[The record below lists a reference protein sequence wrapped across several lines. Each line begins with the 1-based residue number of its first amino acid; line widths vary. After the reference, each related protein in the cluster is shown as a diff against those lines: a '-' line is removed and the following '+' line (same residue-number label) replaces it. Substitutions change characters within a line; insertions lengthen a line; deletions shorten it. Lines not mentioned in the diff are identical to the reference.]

1 MKKHFILLLLLLSLF
16 SKAQDF
22 LPFQNHQ
29 LLNFINPS
37 FAGSNGSIR
46 TQNFSA
52 GSQFFRSQGLSVD
65 AFNPSKNAGY
75 GLVFNNQNL
84 LFGTFITS
92 SLVFNFAKYLQFFDE
107 SWKIIPSI
115 GIGWM
120 SKRVDMSS
128 LTLAQLPPVI
138 VTNRAAALNINSG
151 LLIQT
156 TNFYFGASL
165 FQINRPA
172 IDFFTGARLPI
183 HLVLY
188 SSYYKAISAQSKLN
202 INFRVDAQRSMRSS
216 QIMLNYY
223 NHSPIFFGVGYSNNL
238 AIFSVGLKSK
248 RWSSSFL
255 YSIPTTRLV
264 SFIPIIQLT
273 LSYSFS
279 GSASPLINFEER

>member
-1 MKKHFILLLLLLSLF
+1 MRKLFIILLLLLSF
-16 SKAQDF
+16 FYKAQDF

-75 GLVFNNQNL
+75 GLVFNNHSL
-84 LFGTFITS
+84 LFGDLITR
-92 SLVFNFAKYLQFFDE
+92 SLAFNFATQFLFIDE
-107 SWKIIPSI
+107 NWKIIPSI
-115 GIGWM
+115 GLEWM
-120 SKRVDMSS
+120 VKSFDIRN
-128 LTLAQLPPVI
+128 LAFGQRPPVI
-138 VTNRAAALNINSG
+138 VTNRAAALSINSG

-183 HLVLY
+183 RLVLY
-188 SSYYKAISAQSKLN
+188 SYYYKVISAQSKLN

-216 QIMLNYY
+216 QIMLNYF
-223 NHSPIFFGVGYSNNL
+223 NHSPIFFGVGYTNNL
-238 AIFSVGLKSK
+238 AIFSVGLKSE
-248 RWSSSFL
+248 RWSTSLL
-255 YSIPTTRLV
+255 YSIPTIRFASYLR
-264 SFIPIIQLT
+264 IGQLT
-273 LSYSFS
+273 LSYSLS
-279 GSASPLINFEER
+279 GSASPLLNFEER

>member
-75 GLVFNNQNL
+75 GLVFNNHSL
-84 LFGTFITS
+84 LFGDLITR
-92 SLVFNFAKYLQFFDE
+92 SLAFNFAKQFLFIDE
-107 SWKIIPSI
+107 NWKIIPSI
-115 GIGWM
+115 GLEWM
-120 SKRVDMSS
+120 VKSFDIRN
-128 LTLAQLPPVI
+128 LAFGQRPPVI
-138 VTNRAAALNINSG
+138 VTNRAAALSINSG

-183 HLVLY
+183 RLVLY
-188 SSYYKAISAQSKLN
+188 SSYYKVISAQSKLN

-216 QIMLNYY
+216 QIMLNYF

-238 AIFSVGLKSK
+238 AIFSVGHKSE
-248 RWSSSFL
+248 RWSTSLL
-255 YSIPTTRLV
+255 YSIPTIRFASYLRMG
-264 SFIPIIQLT
+264 QLT

>member
-46 TQNFSA
+46 TQNFSG
-52 GSQFFRSQGLSVD
+52 GSQFFRNQGLSVD
-65 AFNPSKNAGY
+65 AYNPSKNAGY

>member
-1 MKKHFILLLLLLSLF
+1 MRKLFIILLLLLSF
-16 SKAQDF
+16 FYKAQDF

-37 FAGSNGSIR
+37 FAGCNGSIR

-75 GLVFNNQNL
+75 GLVFNNHSL
-84 LFGTFITS
+84 LFGDLITR
-92 SLVFNFAKYLQFFDE
+92 SLAFNFAKQFLFIDE
-107 SWKIIPSI
+107 NWKIIPSI
-115 GIGWM
+115 GLEWM
-120 SKRVDMSS
+120 VKSFDIRN
-128 LTLAQLPPVI
+128 LAFGQRPPVI
-138 VTNRAAALNINSG
+138 VTNRAAALSINSG

-183 HLVLY
+183 RLVLY
-188 SSYYKAISAQSKLN
+188 SSYYKVISAQSKLN

-216 QIMLNYY
+216 QIMLNYF
-223 NHSPIFFGVGYSNNL
+223 NHSPIFFGVGYTNNL
-238 AIFSVGLKSK
+238 AIFSVGLKSE
-248 RWSSSFL
+248 RWSTSLL
-255 YSIPTTRLV
+255 YSIPTIRFASYLR
-264 SFIPIIQLT
+264 IGQLT
-273 LSYSFS
+273 LSYSLS
-279 GSASPLINFEER
+279 GSASPLLNFEER

>member
-29 LLNFINPS
+29 LLNFINTS

-46 TQNFSA
+46 TQNFSG
-52 GSQFFRSQGLSVD
+52 GSQFFRNQGLSVD
-65 AFNPSKNAGY
+65 AYNPSKNAGY

>member
-46 TQNFSA
+46 TQNFSG
-52 GSQFFRSQGLSVD
+52 GSQFFRNQGLSVD
-65 AFNPSKNAGY
+65 AYNPSKNAGY

-183 HLVLY
+183 HLLLY